1 MKIKVAIIVL
11 AVAALGLVVALF
23 ATKKSAE
30 EQHST
35 DVVVINDFSN
45 QLVDANVNV
54 KDLRQANLEL
64 TNDLAIARTQVLDF
78 SNALASA
85 NSTIEDIKLTLVK
98 AEIQITNL
106 NGQVT
111 DLEAQNKALDKRAVE
126 LTNTISQ
133 LNERIAI
140 TLAQLSIAKTNTAF
154 LQGEL
159 QKQMA
164 QKAVLEH
171 KFSDITEVRA
181 QLGKLKEEVF
191 VARRVQ
197 LGKNDVGGKRGA
209 ELLQLFRSPTKTN
222 SAPAKNSS
230 PYDLNVEVGSDGSV
244 KIIAPAGATNSPPQ

>member
-11 AVAALGLVVALF
+11 AVAAIALVVALF
-23 ATKKSAE
+23 ATKKSAA

-64 TNDLAIARTQVLDF
+64 TNDLAVARTQVLDF

-140 TLAQLSIAKTNTAF
+140 TLAQLSISKTNTAF

-197 LGKNDVGGKRGA
+197 LGKNDIVGKRGA
-209 ELLQLFRSPTKTN
+209 ELLQMFRSAPKTN
-222 SAPAKNSS
+222 NASAKSSS

-244 KIIAPAGATNSPPQ
+244 KIIAPSGRTNSPAH

>member
-35 DVVVINDFSN
+35 DVVVITGLSN
-45 QLVDANVNV
+45 ELVDVHV
-54 KDLRQANLEL
+54 QLKDLSQANLEL
-64 TNDLAIARTQVLDF
+64 TNDLASARTQVLEF

-197 LGKNDVGGKRGA
+197 LGKNDVVGKRGA
-209 ELLQLFRSPTKTN
+209 ELLQLFRTAAKTN
-222 SAPAKNSS
+222 TAPAKSAS
-230 PYDLNVEVGSDGSV
+230 PYDLNVEVGTDGSV
-244 KIIAPAGATNSPPQ
+244 KIIAPPGATNVPAH

>member
-30 EQHST
+30 DQHSS
-35 DVVVINDFSN
+35 DVVVITDFSN

-64 TNDLAIARTQVLDF
+64 TNDLAVARTQALDF
-78 SNALASA
+78 SNALNSA
-85 NSTIEDIKLTLVK
+85 NSTIEDIKLTLLK

-111 DLEAQNKALDKRAVE
+111 DLEVQNKALDKRAGE
-126 LTNTISQ
+126 LTNTIAH

-140 TLAQLSIAKTNTAF
+140 TLAELSITKTNTAF

-164 QKAVLEH
+164 QKAELEH

-191 VARRVQ
+191 VARRV
-197 LGKNDVGGKRGA
+197 
-209 ELLQLFRSPTKTN
+209 
-222 SAPAKNSS
+222 
-230 PYDLNVEVGSDGSV
+230 
-244 KIIAPAGATNSPPQ
+244 

>member
-64 TNDLAIARTQVLDF
+64 TNDLAVARTQVLDF

-140 TLAQLSIAKTNTAF
+140 TLAQLSISKTNTAF

-171 KFSDITEVRA
+171 KFSDISEVRA

-197 LGKNDVGGKRGA
+197 LGKSDISGKKGA
-209 ELLQLFRSPTKTN
+209 ELLKLFRSTPATN
-222 SAPAKNSS
+222 PPAKNAS

-244 KIIAPAGATNSPPQ
+244 KIIAPAGATNSPAH

>member
-11 AVAALGLVVALF
+11 AVAAIALVVALF
-23 ATKKSAE
+23 ATKKSAA

-64 TNDLAIARTQVLDF
+64 TNDLAVARTQVLDF

-140 TLAQLSIAKTNTAF
+140 TLAQLSISKTNTAF

-197 LGKNDVGGKRGA
+197 LGKNDIVGKRGA
-209 ELLQLFRSPTKTN
+209 ELLQMFRSAPKTN
-222 SAPAKNSS
+222 NAPAKSSS

-244 KIIAPAGATNSPPQ
+244 KIIAPSGRTNSPAH